1 MIFSLAVTDLINVI
15 SLDFIG
21 FVLFIQCSNC
31 SPLWLSVS
39 FFFFF
44 FCSYLNFVNNWRR
57 CQEATKSTQFSK
69 GSTDCTEVIW
79 LYDMFLSAESLF
91 PHFL

>member
-31 SPLWLSVS
+31 SPLRLSVS

-44 FCSYLNFVNNWRR
+44 LQLPEFCKQLEEMSR
-57 CQEATKSTQFSK
+57 
-69 GSTDCTEVIW
+69 GHEVHTV
-79 LYDMFLSAESLF
+79 F
-91 PHFL
+91 